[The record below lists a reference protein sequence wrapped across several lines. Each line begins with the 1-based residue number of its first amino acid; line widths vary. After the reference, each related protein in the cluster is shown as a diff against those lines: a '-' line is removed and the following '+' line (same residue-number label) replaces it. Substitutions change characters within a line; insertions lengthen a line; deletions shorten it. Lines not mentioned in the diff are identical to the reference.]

1 MIGSAAKGAA
11 CPPPKRPASAAAVS
25 SRPSPSCAWRGCWAR
40 AGCSTRAASPRG
52 CDPVDR
58 VLLAGAFGSYLSPL
72 HAMALGLIP
81 DCDLSRV
88 TAVGNAAG
96 DGARIALLNRQAR
109 LEATRW
115 ARWGEHGHIY
125 T

>member
-1 MIGSAAKGAA
+1 LIGSAEKGVA

-25 SRPSPSCAWRGCWAR
+25 SRPSPSCAWRGC
-40 AGCSTRAASPRG
+40 CPRAARSTPPRPLQWAKAALYAG
-52 CDPVDR
+52 ASLLLRRLGIDHVDR

-81 DCDLSRV
+81 DCELNRV

-96 DGARIALLNRQAR
+96 NKTHITLLN
-109 LEATRW
+109 
-115 ARWGEHGHIY
+115 H
-125 T
+125 